1 MSQLLQKTAA
11 LIYKH
16 FAFFWMLVTLGLL
29 LSALY
34 INWQMSLDKFSRDIS
49 VVSDKLSNNVDR
61 FIEDIFQAVY
71 TLPVYEKNLVTCN
84 EGLYPHLERIS
95 LNYPGIAG
103 LTISSKSKL
112 LCSTLENT
120 DGLTFVDNTARTIS
134 GPFNLPVFEQPLY
147 LIQQKIGDYNIGI
160 LILSSTIKNILL
172 TSDPRSDTVILYNSS
187 EKKSILRI
195 DRSSDRSSWLF
206 NPDLESLSIT
216 SHKTI
221 TGLSKLYSVDGA
233 MVVVFEN
240 PAAIYYDLMYREFV
254 VGLIILIVSAMLYFL
269 VQNLINKRYSLLGA
283 IKLAIKNNE
292 FYPAYQPLF
301 DKKIGAYSG
310 VEVLLRWQDNQD
322 KIIMP
327 DFFIE
332 EAENTGLIIPITL
345 QIIETAFKETKKI
358 ISAHPDFHL
367 AFNITALHF
376 TDPQFFTKFNLLKER
391 YNISPHQIIF
401 EITERDLL
409 DKNNDTFIDKM
420 RELRQRGF
428 SLAVDDYGTGHAS
441 ISYLHSFP
449 FNYLKIDKIFI
460 QAIGTKAI
468 TESLNDAIISMA
480 KRLNLIIIAEGVETE
495 EQVKYLSENEV
506 RFLQGWYFS
515 KAISIEKLTELL
527 KGEQNESLH

>member
-1 MSQLLQKTAA
+1 MSQLLRRIPA

-16 FAFFWMLVTLGLL
+16 FAFFWILVTLGLL
-29 LSALY
+29 LIALR
-34 INWQMSLDKFSRDIS
+34 INWQISIDKSYREIS
-49 VVSDKLSNNVDR
+49 AVSDKLSNNVDR

-84 EGLYPHLERIS
+84 EGFYPHLERIS

-103 LTISSKSKL
+103 ITISSNKKL
-112 LCSTLENT
+112 LCSTLADT
-120 DGLTFVDNTARTIS
+120 QGLTFVDTPARTIS
-134 GPFNLPVFEQPLY
+134 GPFNLPVFEQPVY
-147 LIQQKIGDYNIGI
+147 LIQQKMGDYNIGI
-160 LILSSTIKNILL
+160 LILSSTIKNILFA
-172 TSDPRSDTVILYNSS
+172 SDPRSNTVILYNSS
-187 EKKSILRI
+187 NKKNILRI
-195 DRSSDRSSWLF
+195 DRSNDRSNWLF
-206 NPDLESLSIT
+206 NPDLESLLIT
-216 SHKTI
+216 TPDTVS
-221 TGLSKLYSVDGA
+221 GSSKLYSVDGA

-240 PAAIYYDLMYREFV
+240 PDAIYRDLLYRQLFV
-254 VGLIILIVSAMLYFL
+254 GFIILIISSLLYFL

-283 IKLAIKNNE
+283 IKLAIKNKE

-301 DKKIGAYSG
+301 DREKGIYSG

-358 ISAHPDFHL
+358 TVAQPDFHL

-376 TDPQFFTKFNLLKER
+376 TDPLFFNKFNVLQER
-391 YNISPHQIIF
+391 YAIPAHQIIF

-409 DKNNDTFIDKM
+409 DRNNDIFIAKM
-420 RELRQRGF
+420 RELREEGF

-441 ISYLHSFP
+441 ISYLHNFP

-495 EQVKYLSENEV
+495 EQVNYLSENEV
-506 RFLQGWYFS
+506 RYLQGWYFS
-515 KAISIEKLTELL
+515 KAISIEKLTKLI
-527 KGEQNESLH
+527 KGE